1 MSDERR
7 QQISEKAYRLWEM
20 EGQPRGRELDHW
32 VRAES
37 EVSGSTEGEARAS
50 TQDETGGSSQ
60 ANEGEGNR
68 TATRAYNRKAKQF
81 AETGPVERQAR
92 KAKADLDG
100 PQGAELREAE
110 RIGKSHSHGEDPAVK
125 RAK

>member
-1 MSDERR
+1 MSDDRR
-7 QQISEKAYRLWEM
+7 QTISEKAYRLWEM
-20 EGQPRGRELDHW
+20 EGQPQGRELDHW

-37 EVSGSTEGEARAS
+37 EVGGPSQDESGAS
-50 TQDETGGSSQ
+50 TQ

-81 AETGPVERQAR
+81 AETGPVESQAR

-100 PQGAELREAE
+100 PLGKELREAE
-110 RIGKSHSHGEDPAVK
+110 LVGKSHSHGEDPAVK
-125 RAK
+125 RSK

>member
-20 EGQPRGRELDHW
+20 EGQPQGRDLDHW
-32 VRAES
+32 VRAEH
-37 EVSGSTEGEARAS
+37 EI
-50 TQDETGGSSQ
+50 GGSAPGEPKVSTQ

-68 TATRAYNRKAKQF
+68 TATRAYNRRAKQF

-92 KAKADLDG
+92 KAKADFDG

-110 RIGKSHSHGEDPAVK
+110 RVGKSHSHGEDPAVK

>member
-1 MSDERR
+1 MSDDRR
-7 QQISEKAYRLWEM
+7 QQISEKAYRLWET
-20 EGQPRGRELDHW
+20 EGQPQGRDIDHW
-32 VRAES
+32 VQAEH
-37 EVSGSTEGEARAS
+37 EVSGSTQTETRVS
-50 TQDETGGSSQ
+50 TQ

-100 PQGAELREAE
+100 PEGEALREAE
-110 RIGKSHSHGEDPAVK
+110 LVGKSHSHGEDPAVK
-125 RAK
+125 RSERKARS

>member
-7 QQISEKAYRLWEM
+7 QQISEKAYRLWET
-20 EGQPRGRELDHW
+20 EGQPQGRDLEHW

-37 EVSGSTEGEARAS
+37 EVEQP
-50 TQDETGGSSQ
+50 TQQ
-60 ANEGEGNR
+60 NEGEGNR

-81 AETGPVERQAR
+81 AETGPVEAQAQ

-100 PQGAELREAE
+100 PEGKALREAE
-110 RIGKSHSHGEDPAVK
+110 LVGKSHSHGEDPAVK
-125 RAK
+125 GSK

>member
-1 MSDERR
+1 MSQERR

-20 EGQPRGRELDHW
+20 EGYPKGRHLDHW
-32 VRAES
+32 VQAEN
-37 EVSGSTEGEARAS
+37 EVGGSA
-50 TQDETGGSSQ
+50 QDETAASAQ

-81 AETGPVERQAR
+81 AEAGPVERQAR

-100 PQGAELREAE
+100 PRGKELREAE
-110 RIGKSHSHGEDPAVK
+110 QVGKSHSHGEDPAVK
-125 RAK
+125 RSK

>member
-1 MSDERR
+1 MSQDRR

-20 EGQPRGRELDHW
+20 EGQPKGRDLDHW
-32 VRAES
+32 VQAEN
-37 EVSGSTEGEARAS
+37 EMGGTAQPETAAS
-50 TQDETGGSSQ
+50 AQ

-92 KAKADLDG
+92 KAKADVDG
-100 PQGAELREAE
+100 PQGKELREAE
-110 RIGKSHSHGEDPAVK
+110 MIGKSHSHSEDPAVK
-125 RAK
+125 RP

>member
-1 MSDERR
+1 MMSDERR

-20 EGQPRGRELDHW
+20 EGQPQGRELEHW
-32 VRAES
+32 VQAET
-37 EVSGSTEGEARAS
+37 EV
-50 TQDETGGSSQ
+50 GGSGQ

-81 AETGPVERQAR
+81 AETGPVDAQAR

-100 PQGAELREAE
+100 PEGKALREAE
-110 RIGKSHSHGEDPAVK
+110 LVGKSHSHGEDPAVK
-125 RAK
+125 RSR

>member
-7 QQISEKAYRLWEM
+7 QRISEKAYRLWEI
-20 EGQPRGRELDHW
+20 EGRPQGRELEHW
-32 VRAES
+32 VQAE
-37 EVSGSTEGEARAS
+37 TEL
-50 TQDETGGSSQ
+50 GGSDQ

-68 TATRAYNRKAKQF
+68 TAARAYNRKAKKF
-81 AETGPVERQAR
+81 AETGPVDSQAR

-100 PQGAELREAE
+100 PEGNALRQAE

-125 RAK
+125 SAK